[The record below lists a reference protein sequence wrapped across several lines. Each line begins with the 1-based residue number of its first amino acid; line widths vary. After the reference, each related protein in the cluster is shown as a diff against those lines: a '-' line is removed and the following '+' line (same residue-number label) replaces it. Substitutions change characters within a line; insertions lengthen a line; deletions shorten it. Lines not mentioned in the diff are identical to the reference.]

1 MGEQVTLAG
10 LTDALLSEEGERRR
24 IVAIAGAPGSG
35 KSTTAEQLKER
46 LNARRPDVADI
57 FPMDGYHYDD
67 MVLNARGHRARKGA
81 PHTFDLD
88 GFRTTLE
95 RLRADDGREVAVPVF
110 DRSIE
115 IARAGGRIIE
125 PATRII
131 LTEGNYLLLDEP
143 GWRDLGPL
151 FDLTVMVEASEETL
165 IGASPNDGW
174 ASSSIPKPWCGRW
187 KATTCPTCASCWP
200 EAARPISCFAPT
212 RADRRQALVSQ
223 RATVIQKGSVTIEA
237 TVVATS
243 APPDSAVPS
252 R

>member
-46 LNARRPDVADI
+46 LNARREGVADI
-57 FPMDGYHYDD
+57 LPMDGFHYDD
-67 MVLNARGHRARKGA
+67 LVLNARGHRARKGA

-88 GFRTTLE
+88 GFRTALE

-125 PATRII
+125 PEARII
-131 LTEGNYLLLDEP
+131 LVEGNYLLLDEP
-143 GWRDLGPL
+143 GWRDLGAL
-151 FDLTVMVEASEETL
+151 FDVTVMVEASEEVL
-165 IGASPNDGW
+165 IDRLTE
-174 ASSSIPKPWCGRW
+174 RW
-187 KATTCPTCASCWP
+187 MGFQLEP
-200 EAARPISCFAPT
+200 EAMVRQMEGNDLPNMRLVLAKSRP
-212 RADRRQALVSQ
+212 ADLVLRSD
-223 RATVIQKGSVTIEA
+223 AG
-237 TVVATS
+237 
-243 APPDSAVPS
+243 
-252 R
+252 

>member
-10 LTDALLSEEGERRR
+10 LTNALLSEEGERRR

-46 LNARRPDVADI
+46 LNARRAGVADV
-57 FPMDGYHYDD
+57 FPMDGFHYDD
-67 MVLNARGHRARKGA
+67 MVLNARGHRPRKGA

-88 GFRTTLE
+88 GYRTALE

-125 PATRII
+125 PSTRIV

-143 GWRDLGPL
+143 GWRDLPDL
-151 FDLTVMVEASEETL
+151 FDLTVMVEASEEVL
-165 IGASPNDGW
+165 IGRLTERWMGFQLDPDAMVRQMEGNDLPNMRLVLTR
-174 ASSSIPKPWCGRW
+174 S
-187 KATTCPTCASCWP
+187 
-200 EAARPISCFAPT
+200 RP
-212 RADRRQALVSQ
+212 ADLVLRSD
-223 RATVIQKGSVTIEA
+223 A
-237 TVVATS
+237 
-243 APPDSAVPS
+243 
-252 R
+252 

>member
-10 LTDALLSEEGERRR
+10 LTNALLSEEGERRR

-46 LNARRPDVADI
+46 LNARRAGVADV
-57 FPMDGYHYDD
+57 FPMDGFHYDD
-67 MVLNARGHRARKGA
+67 MVLNARGHRPRKGA

-88 GFRTTLE
+88 GYRAALE

-125 PATRII
+125 PSARIV

-143 GWRDLGPL
+143 GWRDLAAL
-151 FDLTVMVEASEETL
+151 FDVTVMVEASEEVL
-165 IGASPNDGW
+165 IGRLTE
-174 ASSSIPKPWCGRW
+174 RW
-187 KATTCPTCASCWP
+187 MGFQLDP
-200 EAARPISCFAPT
+200 EAMLRQMEGNDLPNMRLVLAKSRP
-212 RADRRQALVSQ
+212 ADLVLRSD
-223 RATVIQKGSVTIEA
+223 AA
-237 TVVATS
+237 
-243 APPDSAVPS
+243 
-252 R
+252 